1 MSKILREQLNEQFN
15 EKCAG
20 LYNCTNFKKYFSRKC
35 ILNYLSSECVC
46 VCFDEIFDEKNRTKK
61 KNKLKTITFVLFCN

>member
-35 ILNYLSSECVC
+35 ILNYLSRECVC
-46 VCFDEIFDEKNRTKK
+46 VCALMKYLMKKTELKK
-61 KNKLKTITFVLFCN
+61 KIN